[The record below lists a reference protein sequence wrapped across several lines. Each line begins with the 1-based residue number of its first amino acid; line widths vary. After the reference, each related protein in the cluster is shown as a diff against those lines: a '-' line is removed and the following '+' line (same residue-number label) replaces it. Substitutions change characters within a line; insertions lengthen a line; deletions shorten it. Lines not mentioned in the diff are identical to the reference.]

1 MGLRKI
7 TEADLTGRG
16 VIGMADTP
24 NLSARRMQEKVEE
37 VVRSVVIPVMNENA
51 EKAATKQDLADAVF
65 NSGAGD
71 MQAAFYD
78 ENKDGTVNRAD
89 NGLFVYTQSGTVLSG
104 SGSNGKFKV
113 TAGGIYT
120 AFTIDGHSYSVRS
133 GGENEVELTAGVWYT
148 FVLDIRDKTINFKQG
163 GARLNFKIVGG
174 TTRPETPRENTIW
187 INTDT
192 AIGEYVFRAEPNNKV
207 LTSTKTATNQWGF
220 ENNSKTLRAANPN
233 ERTAVFECLPDTEY
247 TLTKSSGNLWY
258 VAASRQAPAAGVD
271 ITVLKATSNDA
282 STATAVRTPANARY
296 LYIFVNN
303 QSLASECTASY
314 KKYLRDDGSDLQ
326 AGDLWIR
333 TAAQSNISLNALTK
347 NALIICLTYAFQ
359 WDDARWVQKDGQIYQ
374 NQKWLPFKVLFYEDG
389 KQYTDLTGGYEVTRN
404 DNSRAAVGENFLQV
418 SSTAADNGL
427 WPASYI
433 STKSKIDFTGI
444 GGLRFVGRVT
454 SYANGG
460 GGEHYSVG
468 YLGISSANSNDGNF
482 AAKVNITQAGDFD
495 VRVDTSACVGE
506 YYIVIGSMAHGH
518 TPNYITMQVTQI
530 TGS

>member
-1 MGLRKI
+1 MPSIPLKSGIL
-7 TEADLTGRG
+7 DYVHSGNNLTN
-16 VIGMADTP
+16 DTGG
-24 NLSARRMQEKVEE
+24 K
-37 VVRSVVIPVMNENA
+37 
-51 EKAATKQDLADAVF
+51 
-65 NSGAGD
+65 
-71 MQAAFYD
+71 
-78 ENKDGTVNRAD
+78 
-89 NGLFVYTQSGTVLSG
+89 
-104 SGSNGKFKV
+104 NGKFKA
-113 TAGGIYT
+113 TSAGAKTSFVVNGK
-120 AFTIDGHSYSVRS
+120 SYNVRQGAETSIELIS
-133 GGENEVELTAGVWYT
+133 GAWYT
-148 FVLDIRDKTINFKQG
+148 FVLDVQDKTINFKQG
-163 GARLNFKIVGG
+163 GAGLNFKIVGG
-174 TTRPETPRENTIW
+174 AARPQNPKENTIW

-220 ENNSKTLRAANPN
+220 ENNSKNLRAANPN

-282 STATAVRTPANARY
+282 STATAIRTPANARY

-314 KKYLRDDGSDLQ
+314 KKYLRTDGSDLQ

-333 TAAQSNISLNALTK
+333 TAAQSNISLNALIK
-347 NALIICLTYAFQ
+347 NALIIRLSDAFQ
-359 WDDARWVQKDGQIYQ
+359 WDGSDWIKRDGRIYQ
-374 NQKWLPFKVLFYEDG
+374 SEKWLPFKVLFYENG
-389 KQYTDLTGGYEVTRN
+389 KQYTELTGGYEVTRN
-404 DNSRAAVGENFLQV
+404 DNSRAAVGEKFLQV
-418 SSTAADNGL
+418 SSTAANNGL

-433 STKSKIDFTGI
+433 YTKNKIDFTGI
-444 GGLRFVGRVT
+444 DGLRFVGRVT

-495 VRVDTSACVGE
+495 VRVDTSECVGE
-506 YYIVIGSMAHGH
+506 YYIVIGSMAHGQ
-518 TPNYITMQVTQI
+518 TPNYITMQVMQI